1 MERYDM
7 EGISLGQLFWMYYL
21 SMQDLNNNK
30 KNLIKVEESVITV
43 FLEAE
48 YFMWRWKYF
57 VGEYTSYF

>member
-1 MERYDM
+1 MNVLLKHAGFE
-7 EGISLGQLFWMYYL
+7 Q
-21 SMQDLNNNK
+21 QQK